1 MTYPIRDI
9 LFDLDDTLFDFH
21 ADERVAL
28 TQTFAALGITLTE
41 EIAQMYSRI
50 NQAQWQAL
58 ERGEITRARLMVRR
72 YELLFAELGKEP
84 SLAVQAAELY
94 PQYLSQS
101 WHYIDGARQL
111 LERLRGT
118 YRLYLVSNGN
128 LSVQRGRL
136 AHSGIGAYFDGIFIS
151 EEIGAEKP
159 DVRFF
164 DAVFAA
170 IPQADRAR
178 TVIVGD
184 SLTSDMQGGKNAGI
198 RTIWYHRSDTE
209 GVHPLADHII
219 RSLEEL
225 PELLEQLSADPK

>member
-1 MTYPIRDI
+1 MIKNI

-28 TQTFAALGITLTE
+28 TQTFAALGITLTDD
-41 EIAQMYSRI
+41 IARRYSRI

-72 YELLFAELGKEP
+72 YELLFAELGKAPE
-84 SLAVQAAELY
+84 LAARAAELY

-101 WHYIDGARQL
+101 WHYIDGAEEL
-111 LERLRGT
+111 LRSLQGS

-136 AHSGIGAYFDGIFIS
+136 ARSGIGAYFDGIFIS

-164 DAVFAA
+164 DAVFSK
-170 IPQADRAR
+170 IPQADRAQ

-198 RTIWYHRSDTE
+198 RTIWYHRSDTDS
-209 GVHPLADHII
+209 VHPLADHII
-219 RSLEEL
+219 HSLDEL
-225 PELLEQLSADPK
+225 PELLVRPGFER